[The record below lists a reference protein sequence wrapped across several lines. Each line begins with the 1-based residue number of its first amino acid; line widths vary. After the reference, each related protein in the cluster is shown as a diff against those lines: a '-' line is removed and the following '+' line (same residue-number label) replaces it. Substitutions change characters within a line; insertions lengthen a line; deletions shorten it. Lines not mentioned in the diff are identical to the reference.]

1 MDFEWQPVINLAL
14 GTIIAAIGWFAR
26 QVWDSVQALKKD
38 IKQIEVDLPTH
49 YVRKDDL
56 QESMK
61 RIERMFERIFEKLD
75 AKADK

>member
-1 MDFEWQPVINLAL
+1 MNFEWQPVINLGL
-14 GTIIAAIGWFAR
+14 GAIIAAIGWFAR
-26 QVWDSVQALKKD
+26 QVWDSVQNLKRD

-75 AKADK
+75 AKVDK

>member
-26 QVWDSVQALKKD
+26 QVWDSVQDLKKD
-38 IKQIEVDLPTH
+38 LKQIEVDLPTH

-56 QESMK
+56 AEAMK

-75 AKADK
+75 EKADK

>member
-26 QVWDSVQALKKD
+26 QVWDSVQNLKRD

-75 AKADK
+75 SKADK

>member
-26 QVWDSVQALKKD
+26 QVWDSVQNLKRD

-75 AKADK
+75 AKVDK

>member
-14 GTIIAAIGWFAR
+14 GTVIAAIGWFAR
-26 QVWDSVQALKKD
+26 QVWDSVQNLKRD

>member
-1 MDFEWQPVINLAL
+1 MDFQWQPVINLAL

-26 QVWDSVQALKKD
+26 QVWDSVQNLKRD

-75 AKADK
+75 AKVDK